1 MSAEYELGKKA
12 IEGLAAW
19 FEVHKGTRNEATTRL
34 HLIDQLLFECL
45 CWDRR
50 TDCISE
56 ERFDGF
62 YADYT
67 LMCPRRMLI
76 LEAKKEGV
84 YFNIPEGRSNRQN
97 SIKTLVKDVP
107 ELGDAIKQAAGYC
120 QQRGTPYAAVS
131 NGHQLVAFLGSR
143 DDGLSPEEGRAFVF
157 ESTAALVE
165 DFHTLWNIL
174 SKPGVAER
182 NLHKRLVSPDTPILP
197 KKLSELIAPF
207 PGVKNRNVIQTDL
220 QILADLIFEDII
232 SAHELEDEFLEE
244 CYCQSGALSQYALVS
259 KELLASRYTALFEGL
274 IKAPQLVPATTKKG
288 ISEELVAESFAKRP
302 VLLIGDV
309 GVGKT
314 MFFRHFI
321 RIDAKEVFEDAL
333 VLYVDFGT
341 QAAFTKDIRDY
352 VADDIARQLREDHNV
367 DIHDRS
373 FVRAI
378 YYLEL
383 ERFEKGLYGALRD
396 ADPTQYKIKEIEF
409 LEGKLKNTEQFL
421 QDALTHIAKGRRKQ
435 VVVFLDNADQRSD
448 EIQQQVFILA
458 QAMAAQWP
466 CAVFLAL
473 RPETFQRSKEC
484 GSLSAYHLKA
494 FTVSPP
500 RIDEVLIKRLSFGID
515 LASGR
520 FPVTSLPRGIM
531 VGFERVGTFLKIVKH
546 SVENSNEIVE
556 AVDNLSGGNVRLAL
570 ESVRRLISSGH
581 IDTRKIMEIYDKK
594 GHYLIR
600 LHEFLRTVVF
610 GDCVYYDP
618 NSSPLDNVFNL
629 MHHDQKEHFLALI
642 ILQFVFSE
650 GKRSRTHGF
659 IDLNKIYDFTSS
671 LSFQATQIDSCLAR
685 LCSKRLVET
694 AGRVKPDASNIS
706 TSAIRITTIGAYHL
720 LRLPG
725 MFTYL
730 DAIVT
735 DTPILETTF
744 RDQLHDCTDI
754 HDRLK
759 RGEVFLDY
767 LDSSYAGLDSSSC
780 GYEWPRTSLAVRNN
794 IREIRSMISR

>member
-19 FEVHKGTRNEATTRL
+19 FELHKGARNEATTRL
-34 HLIDQLLFECL
+34 HLIDQILFECL
-45 CWDRR
+45 SWDRR
-50 TDCISE
+50 SDCISE
-56 ERFDGF
+56 ERFDGL

-67 LMCPRRMLI
+67 MMCPRRMVI
-76 LEAKKEGV
+76 LEAKKEGI
-84 YFNIPEGRSNRQN
+84 YFDIPEGRSNRQYL
-97 SIKTLVKDVP
+97 IQTLVKDVP
-107 ELGDAIKQAAGYC
+107 GLGDAIKQVAGYC
-120 QQRGTPYAAVS
+120 QQRGTPYAVVS
-131 NGHQLVAFLGSR
+131 NGHQLLAFLGSR
-143 DDGLSPEEGRAFVF
+143 DDGRSPEEGRAFVF
-157 ESTAALVE
+157 ESTAAMVA
-165 DFHTLWNIL
+165 DFHTLWQIL

-182 NLHKRLVSPDTPILP
+182 NLHKRLASSDTAILP
-197 KKLSELIAPF
+197 KKLSELLSPF
-207 PGVKNRNVIQTDL
+207 PGVKNRNIIQTDL
-220 QILADLIFEDII
+220 EILADLVFEDII
-232 SAHELEDEFLEE
+232 SSQELEEEFLGE

-259 KELLASRYTALFEGL
+259 KELLASRYAALFDGTK
-274 IKAPQLVPATTKKG
+274 KAPQLRPATTKKG

-321 RIDAKEVFEDAL
+321 RIDAKKVFVNAL

-341 QAAFTKDIRDY
+341 QAAFAQDIGDY
-352 VADDIARQLREDHNV
+352 LADDIARQLREDHAV
-367 DIHDRS
+367 DIYDRS

-378 YYLEL
+378 YHMDLK
-383 ERFEKGLYGALRD
+383 RFEKSIYGSLRD
-396 ADPTQYKIKEIEF
+396 TDPTRFKAKEVEF
-409 LEGKLKNTEQFL
+409 LEDKLRNRERFL
-421 QDALTHIAKGRRKQ
+421 QDVLMHIAKGRRKQ
-435 VVVFLDNADQRSD
+435 IVVFLDNADQRSD
-448 EIQQQVFILA
+448 AVQQQVFILA
-458 QAMAAQWP
+458 QTMAAQWP

-500 RIDEVLIKRLSFGID
+500 RIDDVLTRRLNFGID

-520 FPVTSLPRGIM
+520 FPMTALSPAVAVDFKK
-531 VGFERVGTFLKIVKH
+531 VGAFLKIVKH
-546 SVENSNEIVE
+546 SVQNSNEIVE

-570 ESVRRLISSGH
+570 EFVRRLIGSGH
-581 IDTRKIMEIYDKK
+581 IDTRKIMEIFDKS
-594 GHYLIR
+594 GRYLIR

-610 GDCVYYDP
+610 GDCVYFDP
-618 NSSPLDNVFNL
+618 ESSPLDNVFNVVL
-629 MHHDQKEHFLALI
+629 MDRKEHFLAPI

-650 GKRSRTHGF
+650 GKRTRTHGF
-659 IDLNKIYDFTSS
+659 IELNSIYDFCAVSG
-671 LSFQATQIDSCLAR
+671 FQAIQIDSCLAR

-694 AGRVKPDASNIS
+694 AGRVKPDSNGIS
-706 TSAIRITTIGAYHL
+706 TSAVRITTIGAYHL

-735 DTPILETTF
+735 DTPILTTAF
-744 RDQLHDCTDI
+744 RDQIQDCIDI

-767 LDSSYAGLDSSSC
+767 LDSSFAGLEPSSC
-780 GYEWPRTSLAVRNN
+780 GYEWPKASSAARKN
-794 IREIRSMISR
+794 ILEISSVIRH